1 MASASSGPLEILQ
14 FIPRNQAAWEC
25 FHAMAS
31 AKVTGRLHP
40 DAANFIKMTGL
51 RHEHESGLWDDGTGE
66 QRDEVCGCFPLT
78 LG

>member
-1 MASASSGPLEILQ
+1 
-14 FIPRNQAAWEC
+14 
-25 FHAMAS
+25 MAS

-40 DAANFIKMTGL
+40 DAANFIKLTGL

-66 QRDEVCGCFPLT
+66 QRDEVCRCFPLT